1 MGIAVSDI
9 VLIVLVVLIIYVV
22 FLSIKIVP
30 QSKVFVIERFGK
42 FTRILESGLS
52 LIVPFVDRV
61 AFRVDILERQL
72 PPFKMSVITEDN
84 VEVELVATVFFRV
97 LDAAKSVYRIRNID
111 LAIENTAIS
120 VVRSAAGKLELD
132 DLQSSREAMNQEIA
146 ARLSKAAEVWGVEVT
161 RTEILDVLVD
171 EKTKES
177 QRQQL
182 NAERERRAAIARAEG
197 DKRSVELKADAELY
211 EAKKQAEAVKVE
223 ADAEAY
229 AVKIKAEADAKQTE
243 LIAEA
248 INNNGQSAINYE
260 IMKRQVEGLSDIASS
275 NQTKTLFI
283 PSDITKALG
292 TLELFLDGIVNKEV
306 KNDNWNPLYSGNVWL
321 IIGLTLAIL
330 ELTNGTLIV
339 FLPTGLSGLLTGLV
353 LKLQEN
359 ETLGIFLEDWAITL
373 TFWAIISL
381 LLSLA
386 LNFLVK
392 KRMISK
398 DINNYWSIENF
409 LILMSVCCP
418 WF

>member
-1 MGIAVSDI
+1 MTIANG
-9 VLIVLVVLIIYVV
+9 VLVFLAILIIYVIY
-22 FLSIKIVP
+22 LGIKIVP

-52 LIVPFVDRV
+52 IIVPFVDRV

-84 VEVELVATVFFRV
+84 VEVELVSTVFFRV

-120 VVRSAAGKLELD
+120 IIRSAAGKLELD

-182 NAERERRAAIARAEG
+182 NAERERRATIAKAEG

-211 EAKKQAEAVKVE
+211 EAQKQAEAVKVQ
-223 ADAEAY
+223 ADADAY
-229 AVKIKAEADAKQTE
+229 AVKIKAEADAEQTR

-248 INNNGQSAINYE
+248 IKNDGQPAINYE
-260 IMKRQVEGLSDIASS
+260 IMKRQVEGLAEVASS
-275 NQTKTLFI
+275 NQTKTLVV
-283 PSDITKALG
+283 PTDITKALG
-292 TLELFLDGIVNKEV
+292 TLELFLDSLDKGKR
-306 KNDNWNPLYSGNVWL
+306 ND
-321 IIGLTLAIL
+321 A
-330 ELTNGTLIV
+330 
-339 FLPTGLSGLLTGLV
+339 
-353 LKLQEN
+353 
-359 ETLGIFLEDWAITL
+359 
-373 TFWAIISL
+373 
-381 LLSLA
+381 
-386 LNFLVK
+386 
-392 KRMISK
+392 
-398 DINNYWSIENF
+398 
-409 LILMSVCCP
+409 
-418 WF
+418 

>member
-1 MGIAVSDI
+1 MTIANG
-9 VLIVLVVLIIYVV
+9 VLVFLAILIIYVIY
-22 FLSIKIVP
+22 LGIKIVP

-52 LIVPFVDRV
+52 IIVPFVDRV

-84 VEVELVATVFFRV
+84 VEVELVSTVFFRV

-120 VVRSAAGKLELD
+120 IIRSAAGKLELD

-182 NAERERRAAIARAEG
+182 NAERERRATIAKAEG

-211 EAKKQAEAVKVE
+211 EAEKQAEAVKVQ
-223 ADAEAY
+223 ADADAY
-229 AVKIKAEADAKQTE
+229 AVKIKAEADAEQTR

-248 INNNGQSAINYE
+248 IKNDGQPAINYE
-260 IMKRQVEGLSDIASS
+260 IMKRQVEGLAEVASS
-275 NQTKTLFI
+275 NQTKTLVV
-283 PSDITKALG
+283 PTDITKALG
-292 TLELFLDGIVNKEV
+292 TLELFLD
-306 KNDNWNPLYSGNVWL
+306 
-321 IIGLTLAIL
+321 
-330 ELTNGTLIV
+330 
-339 FLPTGLSGLLTGLV
+339 
-353 LKLQEN
+353 
-359 ETLGIFLEDWAITL
+359 
-373 TFWAIISL
+373 SL
-381 LLSLA
+381 DKGKTDDA
-386 LNFLVK
+386 
-392 KRMISK
+392 
-398 DINNYWSIENF
+398 
-409 LILMSVCCP
+409 
-418 WF
+418 